1 MHSNVTAPGNAPAGT
16 SPPDGGAARQGPHP
30 HILSTRACI
39 TVWLGLMC
47 LTALTVWVSTVDFGF
62 LHVLVAMI
70 VATVKAGLV
79 IFWFMHIK
87 YESLTIRAMVY
98 LAFVILGIF
107 LSFTF
112 FDVAYR

>member
-1 MHSNVTAPGNAPAGT
+1 MHSTTATPGGASAEKG
-16 SPPDGGAARQGPHP
+16 SPGGGAARQEPHP
-30 HILSTRACI
+30 HILSTRTCI

-70 VATVKAGLV
+70 VATAKAGLV